1 MSLYKD
7 LFLALQLVLLV
18 APIGVA
24 SERETQVEVFVPVG
38 T

>member
-7 LFLALQLVLLV
+7 LFPTLQLVLLV
-18 APIGVA
+18 AGIGVA
-24 SERETQVEVFVPVG
+24 SERETQVEVFVLVG